1 MYRPANNSSRSK
13 HSRLLHNH
21 LSGNRPGD
29 HTLHGRKTRPGR
41 TKTGTTGSNRP
52 LRHAVHQPKK
62 LFTQPARP
70 RPKHRAQRNQ
80 QDQRPK
86 GQREECHRA
95 TALVVQRP
103 ATPGT
108 YDCHTGSIPCG
119 GQAAGDCHRSQEE
132 GRSGAADACKV
143 GRCLEYEDSHFQASQ
158 SSDPTRRCQNCSFME
173 TIPGVCDRD
182 VAFFHRGLRQG
193 GQTLGRAHWESRC
206 RSFNGSAQDSLNEAK
221 KAATEEEL
229 KDQIETIEDEDEG
242 LDRTTKSS
250 QVMREGLTDRHVG
263 RPGAAPCQNGGN
275 WRRSRKQTPKGGRW
289 QIQVI
294 CHAAFWW
301 GRSLGQEVSGH
312 GQLSHVAPF
321 WSGVIRASLKA
332 TFWAHGKQWK
342 TQRRSH
348 SNLGVGRSCDCAH
361 RFLYHELEQ
370 DCPQLIRNRVCLLM
384 NALRSPSFLQMMMK
398 PLPDATLWLCVRL
411 LLGVPLMENHGVAE
425 SSAKQKD
432 LCDALQWPFAQLCT
446 SDAWHSHFL
455 MDYVDKM
462 PPMDRIT
469 KMILTSSLTQLEPR
483 NSSMTFLKELN
494 SMEHFLISTEMAPCA
509 LEPGIF
515 ITNMNIIVNI
525 HACLNLKRTGDEWEL
540 DSGLAWRG
548 HSCDS
553 SWSVQRL
560 PTSTSPCWCSDD
572 FPRTLD
578 ASVFNIVNHSS
589 PTSATPSFFVRSCM
603 LTSTTVWRS
612 CVGICC
618 ERFVLVSS
626 TQPSL
631 QNEPCV
637 ERYSIHG
644 CAHTWSPPWPS
655 LYHYN
660 FGLHACCQHCKLI
673 VHTNGCAATSWDWR
687 LLPHAHCPG
696 GWQHWHG
703 GWATAI
709 ARRLWKQQRTQR
721 GHQHSDLPP
730 GWTRCALLCIK
741 QDVHVHL
748 GGGHPCK
755 PNEKE
760 RCQMFSLCPGDP
772 SWRSRDSRGSH
783 HPPVSQR
790 QSTWLC
796 RKTCT
801 TRSWNTFPPTTWTT
815 FGAGSYQQEGSQG
828 QSKFT

>member
-1 MYRPANNSSRSK
+1 MASWVMWLLFEVESFEHLWRQLFEPMASSGK
-13 HSRLLHNH
+13 
-21 LSGNRPGD
+21 
-29 HTLHGRKTRPGR
+29 
-41 TKTGTTGSNRP
+41 
-52 LRHAVHQPKK
+52 
-62 LFTQPARP
+62 
-70 RPKHRAQRNQ
+70 RN
-80 QDQRPK
+80 
-86 GQREECHRA
+86 G
-95 TALVVQRP
+95 ALIPTWELGEAAIV
-103 ATPGT
+103 
-108 YDCHTGSIPCG
+108 HTGSYTTNSNKIARNWSETASVFWWMRWDRLLSCRWWWSLYRMPHY
-119 GQAAGDCHRSQEE
+119 DFVF
-132 GRSGAADACKV
+132 AC
-143 GRCLEYEDSHFQASQ
+143 CLEYHWWK
-158 SSDPTRRCQNCSFME
+158 TME
-173 TIPGVCDRD
+173 W
-182 VAFFHRGLRQG
+182 QK
-193 GQTLGRAHWESRC
+193 
-206 RSFNGSAQDSLNEAK
+206 AQ
-221 KAATEEEL
+221 
-229 KDQIETIEDEDEG
+229 Q
-242 LDRTTKSS
+242 
-250 QVMREGLTDRHVG
+250 
-263 RPGAAPCQNGGN
+263 
-275 WRRSRKQTPKGGRW
+275 SRKT
-289 QIQVI
+289 
-294 CHAAFWW
+294 F
-301 GRSLGQEVSGH
+301 
-312 GQLSHVAPF
+312 
-321 WSGVIRASLKA
+321 A
-332 TFWAHGKQWK
+332 TLYNGLL
-342 TQRRSH
+342 H
-348 SNLGVGRSCDCAH
+348 SSA
-361 RFLYHELEQ
+361 
-370 DCPQLIRNRVCLLM
+370 
-384 NALRSPSFLQMMMK
+384 LQM
-398 PLPDATLWLCVRL
+398 
-411 LLGVPLMENHGVAE
+411 HG
-425 SSAKQKD
+425 
-432 LCDALQWPFAQLCT
+432 T
-446 SDAWHSHFL
+446 SHFL

-790 QSTWLC
+790 HSTWLC

-801 TRSWNTFPPTTWTT
+801 IRSWNTFPPTTWTT